1 MLRRRRRH
9 TQNRDKGE
17 SGFTLLEVIIA
28 MGILATG
35 LLAVAAAQLTAIRMT
50 ARSKNLMHA
59 THLAQAQMEVFQ
71 ALPQAG
77 LPATG
82 NDPNNPIAL
91 NLTSDPNNPDAT
103 TFNRSWV
110 ITPNDP
116 SLGITKVTV
125 QVDWFDERV
134 NLTRSTTLQT
144 LKGF

>member
-1 MLRRRRRH
+1 MLRRRRR
-9 TQNRDKGE
+9 QGKGE
-17 SGFTLLEVIIA
+17 AGFTLLEVVVA

-35 LLAVAAAQLTAIRMT
+35 LLAVAAAQLTAIRMS

-59 THLAQAQMEVFQ
+59 THLAQAQMEAFQ
-71 ALPQAG
+71 ALPQAS

-116 SLGITKVTV
+116 SPGITKVTV
-125 QVDWFDERV
+125 QVDWFDDKV
-134 NLTRSTTLQT
+134 STTRSTTLQT